1 MLQEWFEISF
11 PCRTSHLQIER
22 HEQQVGVLSARQ
34 KFREL
39 FRPVVFIDLR
49 HNGH

>member
-1 MLQEWFEISF
+1 
-11 PCRTSHLQIER
+11 
-22 HEQQVGVLSARQ
+22 LSARQ